1 MSLQDNVHR
10 PESEQNSMRPGN
22 APAGNTLRS
31 ALIVQKPN
39 EVQSLAERVK
49 RAFYMLT
56 WRTPLHNVRLTGKL
70 PLRLLFVPP
79 DPLPAD
85 IPRGQALRMGKFHH
99 QGLDQPL
106 NSINY
111 DALPLPPAMLDYIHR
126 FDWLRDLAAA
136 TDRADGA
143 PIAAR
148 ITQQWI
154 AGNTQKIRE
163 PAWRVDNA
171 AWRML
176 NMAAY
181 CPFILSSS
189 NPVYRSSVLN
199 HFARNARHLD
209 RSASKAA
216 NLYARLTGWAGVV
229 AASLLLPEGKTRRL
243 VGEDGLE
250 HAIGQCVFADGGVVS
265 RSPVQLMELIGLL
278 SLLRQCYL
286 AANINVPEFLSDAL
300 GRSVPAL
307 LGLTHADG
315 GLGAWQGSAQVTA
328 GRIAALAEASGV
340 RARPQRQA
348 LDWGYQRIPAGNAV
362 MLLDAGPPPLAK
374 QSATGCAST
383 LAFELSYG
391 KQRIIVNCGGS
402 SLVGASIPAAL
413 ARGLRTTAA
422 HSTLCIDDSNSTA
435 ILAGGQLG
443 KGVTEVGLNRREIEN
458 ATRIEATHDGYARAF
473 GFTHSRTLILRSDGL
488 ELRGEDTLLPHK
500 SYKSKNNLPVH
511 IRFHLGANIE
521 LAKGDNKDAVVLRL
535 GDGSSWLFIPSGGDV
550 QLDDSIWVD
559 EEGRPHPSQQLVISA
574 TASKGGL
581 SIGWQF
587 RFLG

>member
-1 MSLQDNVHR
+1 MSLQDDPQKLFNE
-10 PESEQNSMRPGN
+10 PEHYSATRS
-22 APAGNTLRS
+22 TRS
-31 ALIVQKPN
+31 AMIVHKPN
-39 EVQSLAERVK
+39 EVQTLSERVK
-49 RAFYMLT
+49 RAFYLLT

-70 PLRLLFVPP
+70 PLRLLFVPE
-79 DPLPAD
+79 DHLPAD
-85 IPRGQALRMGKFHH
+85 VARGQSIRMGSFNF
-99 QGLDQPL
+99 QGLNQPL
-106 NSINY
+106 NTIDYST
-111 DALPLPPAMLDYIHR
+111 LPLPPAMLDYIHR

-136 TDRADGA
+136 TNRTDGA

-181 CPFILSSS
+181 CPLILSSS
-189 NPVYRSSVLN
+189 DPVYRSSVLN

-209 RSASKAA
+209 RSAPKAG

-229 AASLLLPEGKTRRL
+229 AASLLLPEGKARRM

-250 HAIGQCVFADGGVVS
+250 HTINLCVFNDGGVVS

-286 AANINVPEFLSDAL
+286 AANQNLPNFIAEAL

-315 GLGAWQGSAQVTA
+315 GLGAWQGSAQISA
-328 GRIAALAEASGV
+328 ARIAALVEASGV

-348 LDWGYQRIPAGNAV
+348 LDWGYQRVSAGNTV

-374 QSATGCAST
+374 QSAAGCAST

-391 KQRIIVNCGGS
+391 EQRIIVNCGGS

-422 HSTLCIDDSNSTA
+422 HSTLCLDDSNSTA

-443 KGVTEVGLNRREIEN
+443 KGVTEVGLDRRDVEK
-458 ATRIEATHDGYARAF
+458 ATRIVASHDGYARAF
-473 GFTHSRTLILRSDGL
+473 GFIHSRTLILRSDGL

-500 SYKSKNNLPVH
+500 SYKSRDNVPVH

-521 LAKGDNKDAVVLRL
+521 LAKSDNKDAVVLRL
-535 GDGSSWLFIPSGGDV
+535 GDGTSWLFIPGSGQSAGNV
-550 QLDDSIWVD
+550 QLDDSVWVD
-559 EEGRPHPSQQLVISA
+559 GDGRPHNSQQLIIAA
-574 TASKGGL
+574 TAGKGGI